1 MARIQT
7 TTIPEQAA
15 VHLREGIASGRWVGE
30 MPGRDHLAAELGVSP
45 RSIQKALKLLERDG
59 LLMPQG
65 KGRSS
70 KIQKSVKGLKT
81 KPLRVGIFM
90 QSYLND
96 IYMIELRHQLN
107 EAGHI
112 SIMPRDGMEDLY
124 NDIKRVERV
133 VRNAKA
139 DAWVLTG
146 ASREILQW
154 FVEQDIKVFALA
166 GRRFDFPIAGTGPN
180 KSPLYGG
187 VTRKLLDLGHQRI
200 VMVCQRALRFPE
212 PNRSARTFLDTLQ
225 ASSLPTGVYNL
236 PDWDVS
242 KKGFHNLLDSLF
254 QTTPPTALILD
265 EAYQFYAAYHYLASH
280 NLRVPHD
287 VSLVCTDWDPGF
299 IWCQPSVAHMYWDY
313 RPVVR
318 RILRWVNNISR
329 GVDDR
334 RQGFTK
340 AEFIDGGTVGPAPD
354 PKDTWR
360 RQSSF

>member
-15 VHLREGIASGRWVGE
+15 VHLRDGIASGRWVGE

-45 RSIQKALKLLERDG
+45 RSIQKALKILVREG
-59 LLMPQG
+59 LLVSQG
-65 KGRSS
+65 QGRKQ
-70 KIQKSVKGLKT
+70 KIQESAKRLET
-81 KPLRVGIFM
+81 KPLRVGIYM
-90 QSYLND
+90 QSDLND
-96 IYMIELRHQLN
+96 SYMLELRHQLN

-124 NDIKRVERV
+124 NSVTRVARD
-133 VRNAKA
+133 VRKAKA

-180 KSPLYGG
+180 KSPLYGE

-225 ASSLPTGVYNL
+225 AAGVCTGVYNL

-242 KKGFHNLLDSLF
+242 KKGFHDLLDSLF
-254 QTTPPTALILD
+254 KTTPPTALILD

-313 RPVVR
+313 QPVVR

-360 RQSSF
+360 RQ